1 MLFQKQGYQTCGQ
14 RVRTTQQ
21 VVQFGPLNGFAYR
34 LLYIR
39 FTGVAQMRGNWA
51 KLYLTLMT

>member
-1 MLFQKQGYQTCGQ
+1 MLFQKQGYQICGQ

-51 KLYLTLMT
+51 LCGP